1 VLGPARKPLREVCG
15 RYIPIVGVPL
25 ADSLVGRDLELQLIR
40 GMVRDVR
47 AGQAEVLLIEGEAG
61 IGKSRLVQSLIAEA
75 YAAGGSCSA
84 ARPIRSSGRTRSAWS
99 PMPWTCGGVRLMR
112 GGQ

>member
-1 VLGPARKPLREVCG
+1 
-15 RYIPIVGVPL
+15 VPL
-25 ADSLVGRDLELQLIR
+25 AGSLVGRDLELQVVR

-75 YAAGGSCSA
+75 YAVGAVVFCGRGPSVRADAPVRRGRRCSGPA
-84 ARPIRSSGRTRSAWS
+84 AA
-99 PMPWTCGGVRLMR
+99 LA
-112 GGQ
+112 